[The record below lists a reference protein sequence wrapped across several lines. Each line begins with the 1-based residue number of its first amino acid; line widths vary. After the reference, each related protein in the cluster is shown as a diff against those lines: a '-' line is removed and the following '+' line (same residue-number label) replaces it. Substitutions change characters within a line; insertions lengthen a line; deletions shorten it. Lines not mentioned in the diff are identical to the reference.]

1 MSYRRYSRDLGS
13 SVSIDSHFHYTIVK
27 SIIRLKGFKKKRTI
41 HLILTIVSYSTFREV
56 GFLYFQDIRKKCIR
70 KHVLL
75 VRYKMKE
82 SR

>member
-13 SVSIDSHFHYTIVK
+13 SVSIDSHFHYTLVK

-56 GFLYFQDIRKKCIR
+56 GFFVLSREKCIR

>member
-56 GFLYFQDIRKKCIR
+56 GFF
-70 KHVLL
+70 VLS
-75 VRYKMKE
+75 RYKKKMYTKACFIGKI
-82 SR
+82 